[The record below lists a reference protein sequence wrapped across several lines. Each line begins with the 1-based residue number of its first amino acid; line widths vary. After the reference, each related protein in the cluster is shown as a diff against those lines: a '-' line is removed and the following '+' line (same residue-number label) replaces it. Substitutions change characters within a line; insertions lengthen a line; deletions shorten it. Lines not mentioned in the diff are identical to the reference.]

1 MNTKTYFGTYT
12 PRGFFVCGRK
22 AYPFN
27 RFHAPLGQTKPCL
40 PREEEVLGP
49 ILYAYGEADAPWK
62 SPDSRAAYF
71 DRLADIER
79 SHDVDWTW
87 TDSATDRV
95 DDPPLTKELESV
107 EERRPVRPPA
117 AAFLSRQTVLFPRKG
132 YVE

>member
-49 ILYAYGEADAPWK
+49 ILYAYGEADAPWT

-87 TDSATDRV
+87 AETE
-95 DDPPLTKELESV
+95 PQPLTKDLASV
-107 EERRPVRPPA
+107 EERRPTVHLPSS
-117 AAFLSRQTVLFPRKG
+117 FQSRAVALFPRKG
-132 YVE
+132 CVE